1 MTQIE
6 TYAEINAFSG
16 NWRPNERQ
24 GDACWGL
31 PYYTHPTPH
40 NPKLSSLFSFRITR
54 LGVLSECASWV
65 MVYPSSLRSEFWL
78 AQQSCSAVTLWLR
91 CLQQWQQWQHA
102 PAGVP
107 CALGIADRGF
117 YCLNKTSAVICY
129 CSFWEQSVRGQNRYS
144 LRYVQNSPPP
154 PLAKRYKMNGVPT
167 AHSRASEVH
176 ERPYAETKLQR
187 LPLGMGFGPAS
198 ACIHPVTLLPEI
210 FHLLRFQKLFL
221 YFWFISPQKFWRSKP
236 QRNKL
241 SRELSIFPNI
251 YISIDVMSAPVRS
264 PPLAL
269 AFPESTD
276 SRIN

>member
-1 MTQIE
+1 MVTE
-6 TYAEINAFSG
+6 DPMSGRGMRAEGS
-16 NWRPNERQ
+16 
-24 GDACWGL
+24 L
-31 PYYTHPTPH
+31 TTPTPH
-40 NPKLSSLFSFRITR
+40 LTTPNSPPFSHFASPGWVFCPNVHLELWFILRPFAPNSGWLSSPAR
-54 LGVLSECASWV
+54 LSHCDSDAYSSDNSDSMPLQGSRVPSGLLIGGFIVLIKRLLW
-65 MVYPSSLRSEFWL
+65 F
-78 AQQSCSAVTLWLR
+78 VTV
-91 CLQQWQQWQHA
+91 H
-102 PAGVP
+102 
-107 CALGIADRGF
+107 
-117 YCLNKTSAVICY
+117 
-129 CSFWEQSVRGQNRYS
+129 FWEQSVRGQNRYS
-144 LRYVQNSPPP
+144 LRYVQNSTPPP

-251 YISIDVMSAPVRS
+251 YISVDVMSAPVRS